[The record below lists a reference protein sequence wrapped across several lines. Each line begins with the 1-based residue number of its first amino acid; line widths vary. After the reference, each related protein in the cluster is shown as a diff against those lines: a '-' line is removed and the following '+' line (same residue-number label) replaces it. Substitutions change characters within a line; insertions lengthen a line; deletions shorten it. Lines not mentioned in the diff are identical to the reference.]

1 MLRSDPLLIYKNSM
15 NWLNQQLPSSTDW
28 ELLRSHSEDSNHQNP
43 FVSSFSLFSAFIVLI
58 SKTIL
63 SIELFWFT
71 DFSPT
76 FFNSS
81 SQHIHWHPFNFTEEA
96 CKENY
101 LWKKKMENRINI
113 FECWTYSH
121 LKLLVLYQ
129 YLTKKQQNDMG
140 KHIFF
145 IRISFYFSL
154 FSILDFF
161 SLFLKTFTSRIL
173 CILEIFLFI
182 KRMLYEQSKCHP
194 AKFFSF
200 FLLFLEKKMFY

>member
-101 LWKKKMENRINI
+101 LWKKN
-113 FECWTYSH
+113 
-121 LKLLVLYQ
+121 
-129 YLTKKQQNDMG
+129 G
-140 KHIFF
+140 KSYKHF
-145 IRISFYFSL
+145 
-154 FSILDFF
+154 
-161 SLFLKTFTSRIL
+161 
-173 CILEIFLFI
+173 
-182 KRMLYEQSKCHP
+182 RMLNILTPEIVGVISVSDKEA
-194 AKFFSF
+194 AKWHGKTY
-200 FLLFLEKKMFY
+200 FLY